1 MMMTGKVQVPGPLA
15 PYAAGFAEWLTG
27 QGYAPSTVGHQLR
40 LAARLSR
47 WLAEEGVP
55 PSALSE
61 AVAQRF
67 AQSVRVMGR
76 ARPTARAVEP
86 VLGYLRGL
94 GTVPL
99 PQPPRGDSPRQ
110 RLLSAYE
117 RYLAGDRSLS
127 PATVTKYMHIAT
139 VFLAGLPDPFAGAV
153 AGLSADQVIG
163 FVCGKGAGAK
173 SMAGGLRV
181 LLRYLYLSGNVDRQL
196 AGAVPPIAAW
206 RLSGLPA
213 RLDPAAVAAV
223 MGTCDRASVTSRRDY
238 AVLILLARLGLRAHE
253 VAGLKLDDIRWR
265 AGTVV
270 VRRKGGRSEELPLPA
285 DAGQALAD
293 YLLIRP
299 AGSGSRAVFISAVA
313 PRRPLTRA
321 AVTSLAGRHCAAAG
335 IASGGAHRLR
345 HTLASDLLA
354 AGASLAEIGLVLGHR
369 SPFVTSVYAKV
380 DRLALTELV
389 RPWPLTGTR
398 ESRWA

>member
-1 MMMTGKVQVPGPLA
+1 MAGRVRVSGPLA
-15 PYAAGFAEWLTG
+15 PYAAGFAEWLAG

-40 LAARLSR
+40 LVARLSR

-55 PSALSE
+55 SAALSE
-61 AVAQRF
+61 AVARRF
-67 AQSVRVMGR
+67 ARSVRVTGR
-76 ARPTARAVEP
+76 AGPTARAVEP

-94 GTVPL
+94 GAVPL
-99 PQPPRGDSPRQ
+99 PEPRCQESPRQ
-110 RLLSAYE
+110 RLLAAYE
-117 RYLAGDRSLS
+117 RYLTRDRSLS

-139 VFLAGLPDPFAGAV
+139 VFLAGLPDPFGEAL
-153 AGLSADQVIG
+153 AGLSAGQVIG
-163 FVCGKGAGAK
+163 FVCGKGSGAK

-196 AGAVPPIAAW
+196 AGSVPPIAAW

-213 RLDPAAVAAV
+213 RLDAAAVAAV
-223 MGTCDRASVTSRRDY
+223 MASCDRAGDTGRRDY

-253 VAGLKLDDIRWR
+253 VAGLGLDDIRWR

-270 VRRKGGRSEELPLPA
+270 LHRKGGRSEELPLPA
-285 DAGQALAD
+285 DVGQALAD

-299 AGSGSRAVFISAVA
+299 AVSGSRAVFISAVA
-313 PRRPLTRA
+313 PRRPLTRG
-321 AVTSLAGRHCAAAG
+321 AVTLLARRHCAAAG
-335 IASGGAHRLR
+335 IATGGAHRLR

-369 SPFVTSVYAKV
+369 SPFVTSIYAKV
-380 DRLALTELV
+380 DRAALVQLV
-389 RPWPLTGTR
+389 RRWPLTGTG